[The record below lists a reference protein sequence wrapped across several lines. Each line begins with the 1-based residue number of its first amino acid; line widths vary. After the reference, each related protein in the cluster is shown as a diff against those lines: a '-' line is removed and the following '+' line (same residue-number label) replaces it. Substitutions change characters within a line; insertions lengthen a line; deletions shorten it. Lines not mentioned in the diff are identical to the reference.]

1 VVSYRRKDSA
11 TNRVTFTAQA
21 VRTLDRNRHAGEAV
35 SKVWQRQLRF
45 EACQGGCTR
54 SWKAQAPAQEGVHPQ
69 PIAVCLVA
77 YLVVERERLNCGDTW
92 RQRERQLIL
101 RGGQAVLPALERV
114 RSAA

>member
-1 VVSYRRKDSA
+1 MGCMPRRLPRCGTRTSGA
-11 TNRVTFTAQA
+11 RMHLAAAQA
-21 VRTLDRNRHAGEAV
+21 ASHLAGFTCGLA
-35 SKVWQRQLRF
+35 SIG
-45 EACQGGCTR
+45 AGPSGCVV
-54 SWKAQAPAQEGVHPQ
+54 PGEGAQEHHV
-69 PIAVCLVA
+69 ALCLVA